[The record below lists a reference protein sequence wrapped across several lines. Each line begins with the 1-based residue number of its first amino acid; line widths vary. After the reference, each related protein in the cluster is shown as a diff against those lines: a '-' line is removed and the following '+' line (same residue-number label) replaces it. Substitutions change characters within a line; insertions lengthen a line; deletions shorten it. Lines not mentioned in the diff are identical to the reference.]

1 MRFSVVSALCIVVLS
16 PLTLVAE
23 TYRNEDYQFQI
34 EVPAGWSPMT
44 YPELQMATKLAQQA
58 AGPSQS
64 VKYVAGYRMRR
75 DITAPYFLVQIM
87 SGSPTGQTF
96 EQIEAE
102 LKKTLPDATRSV
114 QAKLSDYISDLNV
127 GQAKIDRDRARMVV
141 RMSMGGT
148 GGGSLEC
155 ISFTN
160 FGSKSVICLHCYAS
174 PKYRVAMQPQF
185 AALADS
191 FQWSPGFEFKENSSA
206 GLDVTDSAASAGIIG
221 GVLGGLAGAV
231 IWTIKKM
238 LGSRSSDYDLIT
250 APTAQTAETDGL
262 QT

>member
-75 DITAPYFLVQIM
+75 DITTPYFLVQIM

-191 FQWSPGFEFKENSSA
+191 FQWSPGFEFNEGGSTGS
-206 GLDVTDSAASAGIIG
+206 GVLDSAASAGILG
-221 GVLGGLAGAV
+221 GVLGGLAGA
-231 IWTIKKM
+231 ILWTIRKM
-238 LGSRSSDYDLIT
+238 LKATRSDEYSIASD
-250 APTAQTAETDGL
+250 APQAAELDGVQT
-262 QT
+262 